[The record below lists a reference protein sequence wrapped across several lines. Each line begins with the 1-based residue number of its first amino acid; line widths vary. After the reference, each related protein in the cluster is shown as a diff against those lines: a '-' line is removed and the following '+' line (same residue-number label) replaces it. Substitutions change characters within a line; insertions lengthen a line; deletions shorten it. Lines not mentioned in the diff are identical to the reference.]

1 MEVLYHTLFLL
12 AGGGILYVGA
22 EGLVGGS
29 SRLALRIGLT
39 PLAVGLTV
47 VAFGT
52 SAPELVV
59 SVSATLEGNT
69 GIAAGNVIG
78 SNIANVAL
86 ILGLCALIRPIQVAT
101 QVVRIDTPI
110 MIGVTV
116 VASLLILQGE
126 VGRIQG
132 SLLFASLLAYTL
144 FNYLWA
150 KRSAIVMTA
159 EDLSEGLP
167 EESTNLKDWLWI
179 ICGLAGL
186 VVGAQSF
193 VMGAIGVARF
203 FELSDA
209 VIGLSIVAL
218 GTSLP
223 ELATSLVA
231 TWKKEADIVIGN
243 VVGSNVFNLLGV
255 LGAAALAAP
264 ISTEA
269 ITRVDLGIMFATS
282 VALLPIIRSGLSI
295 SRLEGGVLLATYCG
309 YVWWLLVP

>member
-1 MEVLYHTLFLL
+1 MELLYHTLFIL
-12 AGGGILYVGA
+12 AGGGLLYAGA

-29 SRLALRIGLT
+29 SRLALRMGLT

-52 SAPELVV
+52 SAPEMVV
-59 SVSATLEGNT
+59 SVNATLGGNT
-69 GIAAGNVIG
+69 EIAAGNVIG
-78 SNIANVAL
+78 SNIANIAL
-86 ILGLCALIRPIQVAT
+86 ILGVCALIRPMQVAT

-110 MIGVTV
+110 MIGISVI
-116 VASLLILQGE
+116 ASLLILQGE

-132 SLLFASLLAYTL
+132 VLLFAGVLAYTL
-144 FNYLWA
+144 FNYIWA
-150 KRSAIVMTA
+150 KRNGDVVTI
-159 EDLSEGLP
+159 EELSEGAP

-179 ICGLAGL
+179 AGGL
-186 VVGAQSF
+186 VGLVIGARTF
-193 VMGAIGVARF
+193 VNGAIGIARF

-255 LGAAALAAP
+255 LGAAAIAAP
-264 ISTEA
+264 ISTAA
-269 ITRVDLGIMFATS
+269 ITRVDLGIMLVTS
-282 VALLPIIRSGLSI
+282 AALLPIVRSGSSI
-295 SRLEGGVLLATYCG
+295 NRLEGGLLLTTYCG
-309 YVWWLLVP
+309 YVWWLFKP